1 MLAKIVFLALLAG
14 SALLGGCTSQNGE
27 DLLAGGGTPPAPS
40 CDTTRV
46 TYAATVAPL
55 LLQNCGSCHANGKAF
70 GGVALGSYAQL
81 KPVATS
87 GQLLGSVNH
96 AAGYSPMPKGGA
108 QLSACDRAKL
118 RLWVAAGAPNN

>member
-1 MLAKIVFLALLAG
+1 MRATLLLLAG
-14 SALLGGCTSQNGE
+14 AVLLLGSCTSQNGE
-27 DLLAGGGTPPAPS
+27 DLLANGPLPAPS

-55 LLQNCGSCHANGKAF
+55 LLQNCGNCHANGVAL
-70 GGVALGSYAQL
+70 GGVALGSYAQA
-81 KPVATS
+81 KTTATS
-87 GQLLGSVNH
+87 GRLLGAVNH

-108 QLSACDRAKL
+108 RLSACDRAKL